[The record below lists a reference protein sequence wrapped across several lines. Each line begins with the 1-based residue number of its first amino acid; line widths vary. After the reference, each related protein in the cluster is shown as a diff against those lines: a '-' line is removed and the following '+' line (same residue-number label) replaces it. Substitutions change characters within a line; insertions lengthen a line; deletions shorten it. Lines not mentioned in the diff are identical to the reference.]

1 MVPKELIPHAAILKV
16 LARSKPKIL
25 ARQIKLLSP
34 QVIRAIKDISKN
46 VIKGSVRLSKSQKQK
61 LRAHKKLLSELA
73 LKKTSLKRSKNI
85 LQKGGFLGALLAP
98 LIGVFSKLLQ

>member
-46 VIKGSVRLSKSQKQK
+46 VIKGSVRLSKST
-61 LRAHKKLLSELA
+61 ET
-73 LKKTSLKRSKNI
+73 KTYVHIKSCFQS
-85 LQKGGFLGALLAP
+85 
-98 LIGVFSKLLQ
+98 

>member
-34 QVIRAIKDISKN
+34 QVIRAIKDISKKCYKRFGTPFK
-46 VIKGSVRLSKSQKQK
+46 I
-61 LRAHKKLLSELA
+61 AET
-73 LKKTSLKRSKNI
+73 KTSCT
-85 LQKGGFLGALLAP
+85 
-98 LIGVFSKLLQ
+98 